1 MQWIDRVRT
10 DPTLRKLIHS
20 DSTEELVHIEEVS
33 TNVVT
38 NGTMV
43 GGETLNVSEKNI
55 GTYGEDTYDNTQTY
69 EINDLTIYEGL
80 LYKCISAITTPE
92 NFNSSHWVQVNLL
105 ELKANTFDLANVA
118 FSGDYS
124 DLSNTPNV
132 TIVESG
138 SNENGN
144 YLKYS
149 DGTMMCHKKI
159 TKTGVNVSTTAGAL
173 YRSNDLSL
181 GNFPQTFSETP
192 TTSISLIGGYSGFIT
207 NLNGLTNSSIGSIQV
222 FRVGSSTNLTYI
234 FYVFAI
240 GKYEEE

>member
-20 DSTEELVHIEEVS
+20 DSTEELVHIEEIS

-92 NFNSSHWVQVNLL
+92 NFNSSHWTQVNLL
-105 ELKANTFDLANVA
+105 ELKANIFDLANVA
-118 FSGDYS
+118 FSGDYD
-124 DLSNTPNV
+124 DLSNKPSTILYDSNTGGTIENVPLNDSAANYNYIEIFAHRAGRYFSEKAYHSNGNEINLIHGTFLNNYLYYYVQPNTISGN
-132 TIVESG
+132 TIVRGDGAFMSINTSG
-138 SNENGN
+138 
-144 YLKYS
+144 
-149 DGTMMCHKKI
+149 
-159 TKTGVNVSTTAGAL
+159 NVSLTT
-173 YRSNDLSL
+173 
-181 GNFPQTFSETP
+181 
-192 TTSISLIGGYSGFIT
+192 T
-207 NLNGLTNSSIGSIQV
+207 NLNIYID
-222 FRVGSSTNLTYI
+222 RVVGYR
-234 FYVFAI
+234 
-240 GKYEEE
+240 

>member
-10 DPTLRKLIHS
+10 DPTLRKIIHS

-55 GTYGEDTYDNTQTY
+55 GTYGEDTYDNTETY

-92 NFNSSHWVQVNLL
+92 NFNSSHWAQVNLL

-118 FSGDYS
+118 FSGDYD
-124 DLSNTPNV
+124 DLSNKPY
-132 TIVESG
+132 TILYDNNSG
-138 SNENGN
+138 G
-144 YLKYS
+144 
-149 DGTMMCHKKI
+149 
-159 TKTGVNVSTTAGAL
+159 TAGNITLSDSAAN
-173 YRSNDLSL
+173 YSYIEIYAHRSVGHFSQKILNPN
-181 GNFPQTFSETP
+181 GKTFSLTSTYYTNSIVYVYTQSNTINE
-192 TTSISLIGGYSGFIT
+192 TSITRGVSALLEARATGNTVSAETSDPRIFIDRVVGY
-207 NLNGLTNSSIGSIQV
+207 
-222 FRVGSSTNLTYI
+222 R
-234 FYVFAI
+234 
-240 GKYEEE
+240 